1 MSDQEYPQ
9 CLSLLQQGPSGL
21 ATAYPIIKKAA
32 EEDNSDAQVQLGMI
46 FEGLTISHL
55 PGPFQLMHNHELS
68 AHWYKLAAESEN
80 RDGLYHYGRIA
91 YLGRLGEKKKS
102 LAPIYWNKAV
112 ELGSK
117 KASFCLAKLYLRG
130 EFVVQDLKCAYIL
143 ASLSKD
149 LPESAKLLSQIRSSL
164 YPNFHELD
172 ALSLSATSFA
182 LKFEALKNDSDY
194 EKSSQHDSI
203 AEKSSWDLIVDKLAS
218 TATKHPDEA

>member
-1 MSDQEYPQ
+1 MLDQQYPQ

-46 FEGLTISHL
+46 FEGLTIAHL
-55 PGPFQLMHNHELS
+55 PAPFQLMHNHELS

-130 EFVVQDLKCAYIL
+130 EFVVQDLKSAYMM

-149 LPESAKLLSQIRSSL
+149 LPESAKLLNQIRSSL

-172 ALSLSATSFA
+172 DLSLSATSFA

>member
-1 MSDQEYPQ
+1 MSDQEYPK

-46 FEGLTISHL
+46 FEGLTIAHL
-55 PGPFQLMHNHELS
+55 PAPFQLMHNHELS

-130 EFVVQDLKCAYIL
+130 EFVVQDLKSAYMM

-149 LPESAKLLSQIRSSL
+149 LPESAKLLNQIRSSL

-172 ALSLSATSFA
+172 DLSLSATSFA

>member
-1 MSDQEYPQ
+1 MIDEQYPQ

-21 ATAYPIIKKAA
+21 ATAYPLVKQAA

-46 FEGLTISHL
+46 FEGLTLTHL
-55 PGPFQLMHNHELS
+55 PAPFHLMHNHELS
-68 AHWYKLAAESEN
+68 AHWYKLAADSDN

-117 KASFCLAKLYLRG
+117 KAAFCLAKLYLRG
-130 EFVVQDLKCAYIL
+130 EFVAQDLKCAYIM

-149 LPESAKLLSQIRSSL
+149 IPESAKLLSQIRSSI
-164 YPNFHELD
+164 YPNLHELES
-172 ALSLSATSFA
+172 LSLSAASFER
-182 LKFEALKNDSDY
+182 KFEVLKNETHDA
-194 EKSSQHDSI
+194 KSVHHDSI
-203 AEKSSWDLIVDKLAS
+203 AEKTSWELILEKLAS
-218 TATKHPDEA
+218 TGIKHPDET

>member
-46 FEGLTISHL
+46 FEGLTIAHL
-55 PGPFQLMHNHELS
+55 PAPFQLMHNHELS

-130 EFVVQDLKCAYIL
+130 EFVVQDLKSAYMM

-149 LPESAKLLSQIRSSL
+149 LPESAKLLNQIRSSL

-172 ALSLSATSFA
+172 DLSLSATSFA